1 MKTKKYEMLTKYLEF
16 FKIRN
21 DYGNWV
27 FNNVNQRTNDD
38 LIQVPYVQYNEKI
51 YDFIEAFYHSELVD
65 QDYIS
70 HLRQNNY
77 TTFNISEIKNL
88 SEDELLTLL
97 TLIIRGE
104 RFCEGL
110 LDAKIR
116 NGTIEAIL
124 SALLAFDN

>member
-1 MKTKKYEMLTKYLEF
+1 MLTKYLEF

-38 LIQVPYVQYNEKI
+38 LIQVPYVHYNEKI

-88 SEDELLTLL
+88 S
-97 TLIIRGE
+97 G
-104 RFCEGL
+104 
-110 LDAKIR
+110 
-116 NGTIEAIL
+116 
-124 SALLAFDN
+124 

>member
-1 MKTKKYEMLTKYLEF
+1 MLTKYLEF

-21 DYGNWV
+21 DHGNWV

-38 LIQVPYVQYNEKI
+38 LIQVPYVQYNENI

-65 QDYIS
+65 QDYIR
-70 HLRQNNY
+70 HLRQNNH

-97 TLIIRGE
+97 TWIIRGE

>member
-88 SEDELLTLL
+88 SGDELLTLL